1 MSITQVTTDGISDD
15 ALTAAKIAAGAVGT
29 TEIAD
34 DAVTSAKIAAG
45 AVGTTEIADNAVTAT
60 QIAANSVGIA
70 QIANFAVTSD
80 KMGSGSVSIL
90 QASNAGTNVIQLA
103 LGSGT
108 WFVEFYYTTHAFG
121 LTNVMS
127 MVIEGVVV
135 QTVPAIGDY
144 QGTFYVPMFG
154 ANYVSGNRTIT
165 CYIDSPIANP
175 NASVQRCMVKATRV
189 Y

>member
-1 MSITQVTTDGISDD
+1 MSITQVQTIGITNDAVTATQIATGAVGTTEIADD
-15 ALTAAKIAAGAVGT
+15 AVNTAKIAAGAVGT

-34 DAVTSAKIAAG
+34 DAVNTAKIAAG
-45 AVGTTEIADNAVTAT
+45 AVGATEIAASSIDYT
-60 QIAANSVGIA
+60 
-70 QIANFAVTSD
+70 
-80 KMGSGSVSIL
+80 KMGLGSVSII
-90 QASNAGTNVIQLA
+90 QASNAGTNLITLP
-103 LGSGT
+103 LGPGT
-108 WFVEFYYTTHAFG
+108 WFVEFYYTTHVFG
-121 LTNVMS
+121 LNNTMS

-175 NASVQRCMVKATRV
+175 NNTVQRCMVKATRV